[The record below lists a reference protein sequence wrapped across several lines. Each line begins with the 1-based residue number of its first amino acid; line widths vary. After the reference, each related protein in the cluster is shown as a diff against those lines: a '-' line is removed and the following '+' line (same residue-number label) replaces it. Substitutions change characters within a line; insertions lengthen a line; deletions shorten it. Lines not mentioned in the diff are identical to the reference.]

1 MKASGTGAAHAR
13 FGAVANSG
21 IVYGDVRVGRQPAV
35 RSGYREQVRR
45 IAPEILVGRE
55 AELRQLAA
63 FCTADEGT
71 PYVWWQAE
79 AWAGKTGLMA
89 WFALHPPPAVR
100 VVPFFVTA
108 RFAAQNDRVAFT
120 DVVLEQLGEI
130 LGEDPVAFLTP
141 STREGHLLRL
151 LGEAAE
157 LCRERGERLVLLVD
171 GLDED
176 RGVTTGPDA
185 HSIAALLPARPGA
198 GLRVVVAGRPHPPV
212 PADVP
217 GHHPL
222 HDPGIVRT
230 LEGSSFAET
239 IRVEAQ
245 RELKHLLAGREAE
258 RELLGLL
265 TASGGGLATADLAE
279 LTGRNLYEIEE
290 ILRSRAGRTFLARE
304 NSSRPHESPVF
315 VLGHEEL
322 LSQAIR
328 MLGPRALDGCRDRV
342 HAWADSYAAARWPQE
357 TPDYLVRGYLSMLRG
372 ASDLTRMTAV
382 AADSARHDRLRELTG
397 GDAAAL
403 AEIDLAQRLLAEEGV
418 PNLFDLLLLAVR
430 RDGLK
435 ARNEH
440 IPPGLPAVW
449 VGLEQPR
456 RAEALARSLTEPRRR
471 AEALAAVATALAEA
485 GSAADA
491 VSVFEEAARDA
502 HACHDPLERAR
513 ALAEIGR
520 AWWTVEHH
528 GATAALRAAED
539 VAAAMRS
546 FPTGPIAYMHVA
558 EGWAATD
565 NHDRAHAALTQAVAL
580 TGTDSVAE
588 PWQRAHVRARA
599 GRMLHAWGE
608 TERAEEL
615 WARSEEL
622 ANVIDGGESSYPL
635 MSVAYALRDLPG
647 QSDRIDELYT
657 RAEARARSAD
667 DDWALFQIG
676 IVRSASGAAEHAERI
691 ACGITEEAQLLSFVS
706 ADLAKRGELTQ
717 AEALARTLEHPQD
730 RGRALTAMATSLL
743 ARGRHADARSLA
755 VEVETR
761 AHETVDPL
769 DRARSLTD
777 LGETLAATREHR
789 LALALFDEAEVLV
802 REHAPPEGDWGWHHL
817 GNALIVAGELGRAE
831 ALARSQAA
839 PLWRVRLLTPLGQAL
854 AARSES
860 PARALTILGEAA
872 TAAASITEPHYRA
885 YELADVATALVAAG
899 AYDRAEALARSIEY
913 PGSYG
918 NPALVQVGTALGAQG
933 QEARGSALLGECER
947 EIRNLSDMD
956 SRIWRL
962 TSLAEGL
969 IACGER
975 AKAAGLL
982 AEAEHDAHQIT
993 DPHELAPALTGLGEA
1008 LIARGER
1015 ARAQSAIARATEIRL
1030 AWPDQADAFN
1040 RSRDLARIAVAHVG
1054 TGAHRQAEG
1063 LLDAIEDPRRQA
1075 HVYVA
1080 LAKAAAPD
1088 RARRLIARSL
1098 CAAPW
1103 PPALDGLVETDPQ
1116 VLVRLAVE
1124 EFRTG
1129 HDV

>member
-1 MKASGTGAAHAR
+1 M
-13 FGAVANSG
+13 ANSG
-21 IVYGDVRVGRQPAV
+21 IVYGDVRVGRQPTV

-45 IAPEILVGRE
+45 IAPETLVGRE
-55 AELRQLAA
+55 AELRQLAT
-63 FCTADEGT
+63 FCTADAEA
-71 PYVWWQAE
+71 PYVWWQAG
-79 AWAGKTGLMA
+79 AWAGKTALMA

-108 RFAAQNDRVAFT
+108 RFAAQNDRIAFT

-141 STREGHLLRL
+141 STRDAHLLRL

-157 LCRERGERLVLLVD
+157 LCRGRGERLVLLVD

-230 LEGSSFAET
+230 MERSSFAET

-245 RELKHLLAGREAE
+245 RELKHLLASPETE

-265 TASGGGLATADLAE
+265 TASGGGLAAADLAE

-304 NSSRPHESPVF
+304 DPSRPHESPVF

-328 MLGPRALDGCRDRV
+328 MLGPRVLDGCRDRV

-357 TPDYLVRGYLSMLRG
+357 TPDYLLRGYFSMLRG

-382 AADSARHDRLRELTG
+382 AADSARHDRLCELTG
-397 GDAAAL
+397 GDAVAL
-403 AEIDLAQRLLAEEGV
+403 AEIDLVQRLLAEEGA

-430 RDGLK
+430 RDALK

-440 IPPGLPAVW
+440 VPPSLPAVW
-449 VGLEQPR
+449 VALGQPR
-456 RAEALARSLTEPRRR
+456 RAEALARSLTAPLRR
-471 AEALAAVATALAEA
+471 AEALAAVGTALAGT

-491 VSVFEEAARDA
+491 ASVFEEATSDAR
-502 HACHDPLERAR
+502 ACHDPLERAR
-513 ALAEIGR
+513 VLAEIGR
-520 AWWTVEHH
+520 AWWAVEHR
-528 GATAALRAAED
+528 GSTAALRGAED
-539 VAAAMRS
+539 IAAAMHS
-546 FPTGPIAYMHVA
+546 FSTGPMAYIYVA
-558 EGWAATD
+558 EGWAATGD
-565 NHDRAHAALTQAVAL
+565 HDRARAALAQAVAL

-588 PWQRAHVRARA
+588 PWQRVVVRARA

-608 TERAEEL
+608 AERAEEL
-615 WARSEEL
+615 WAQSEEL
-622 ANVIDGGESSYPL
+622 ANVTADGESCYPL

-647 QSDRIDELYT
+647 QSDRIDELLA

-676 IVRSASGAAEHAERI
+676 IVLSASGATEHAERI
-691 ACGITEEAQLLSFVS
+691 AHGITEKAQLLSFVS
-706 ADLAKRGELTQ
+706 ADLAKRGELTK
-717 AEALARTLEHPQD
+717 AEALARPLDDPY
-730 RGRALTAMATSLL
+730 RGHALTAVAASLL
-743 ARGRHADARSLA
+743 ARHCHADARSLV

-761 AHETVDPL
+761 AREAVDPL
-769 DRARSLTD
+769 DRAWSLTD
-777 LGETLAATREHR
+777 LGETLVATGEHR

-802 REHAPPEGDWGWHHL
+802 REHAPPGGDWGWHHL

-839 PLWRVRLLTPLGQAL
+839 PLWRVRLLTPLGRAL
-854 AARSES
+854 AATSES

-872 TAAASITEPHYRA
+872 TAAASITDPHYRA
-885 YELADVATALVAAG
+885 TELADVATALVATG
-899 AYDRAEALARSIEY
+899 AYDRAEALARSIEH
-913 PGSYG
+913 PGSYR
-918 NPALVQVGTALGAQG
+918 NAALVQVATALGAQG
-933 QEARGSALLGECER
+933 QEARGSALLRECER

-969 IACGER
+969 ITCGER
-975 AKAAGLL
+975 AKATELL
-982 AEAEHDAHQIT
+982 AEAQRDASQIT
-993 DPHELAPALTGLGEA
+993 DPGRLAPALTGLGEA
-1008 LIARGER
+1008 LIACGDR
-1015 ARAQSAIARATEIRL
+1015 AGARSAIARATEIRL
-1030 AWPDQADAFN
+1030 AWPDQANRFN
-1040 RSRDLARIAVAHVG
+1040 RGRALARIAVAHVA
-1054 TGAHRQAEG
+1054 TGAHRQAG
-1063 LLDAIEDPRRQA
+1063 DLLDAIDDPCSQA

-1103 PPALDGLVETDPQ
+1103 RHALDGLVETDPQ

-1124 EFRTG
+1124 EFWAG
-1129 HDV
+1129 HDA

>member
-1 MKASGTGAAHAR
+1 M
-13 FGAVANSG
+13 ANSG
-21 IVYGDVRVGRQPAV
+21 IVYGDVRVGRQPSV

-45 IAPEILVGRE
+45 VAPETLVGRE

-63 FCTADEGT
+63 FCTADAGT
-71 PYVWWQAE
+71 PYVWWQAG
-79 AWAGKTGLMA
+79 AWAGKTALMA

-100 VVPFFVTA
+100 VVPFFITA
-108 RFAAQNDRVAFT
+108 RFAAQNDRIAFT
-120 DVVLEQLGEI
+120 DVLLEQLGEI
-130 LGEDPVAFLTP
+130 LDEDPAAFLTP
-141 STREGHLLRL
+141 STRDAHLLRL
-151 LGEAAE
+151 LGDAAE
-157 LCRERGERLVLLVD
+157 LCRGRGERLVLLVD

-198 GLRVVVAGRPHPPV
+198 GLRVIVAGRPHPPV

-230 LEGSSFAET
+230 LERSSFAET

-245 RELKHLLAGREAE
+245 RELKHLLAGPETE

-265 TASGGGLATADLAE
+265 TASGGGLAAADLAE
-279 LTGRNLYEIEE
+279 LTGGNLYEIEE

-328 MLGPRALDGCRDRV
+328 MLGPRALDGYRDRV
-342 HAWADSYAAARWPQE
+342 HAWARTYAAARWPQE
-357 TPDYLVRGYLSMLRG
+357 TPDYLVRGYFSMLRG
-372 ASDLTRMTAV
+372 ASDLSRMTAV
-382 AADSARHDRLRELTG
+382 AADSARHDRVRELTG

-403 AEIDLAQRLLAEEGV
+403 AEINLAQRLLAEEGA
-418 PNLFDLLLLAVR
+418 PNLLDLLVLAMR
-430 RDGLK
+430 RDALN

-440 IPPGLPAVW
+440 VPPGLPAVW
-449 VGLEQPR
+449 VGLGQPR
-456 RAEALARSLTEPRRR
+456 RAEALARSLSAPLRR
-471 AEALAAVATALAEA
+471 AEALAAVGTALAEA

-491 VSVFEEAARDA
+491 MSVFEEAARDA

-513 ALAEIGR
+513 TLSEIGR

-528 GATAALRAAED
+528 GATAALRGAED

-546 FPTGPIAYMHVA
+546 LSTGPIAYINVA
-558 EGWAATD
+558 EGWAATGD
-565 NHDRAHAALTQAVAL
+565 HDRASAALAQAVAL
-580 TGTDSVAE
+580 SGTDSVAE
-588 PWQRAHVRARA
+588 PWQRAVVRARA

-608 TERAEEL
+608 AERAEEL
-615 WARSEEL
+615 WAQSEEL
-622 ANVIDGGESSYPL
+622 ANVTADGESCYPL
-635 MSVAYALRDLPG
+635 MSVADALRDLPG
-647 QSDRIDELYT
+647 QSDRIDELLT

-667 DDWALFQIG
+667 DDWAQFQIG
-676 IVRSASGAAEHAERI
+676 IVLSASGATEHAERI
-691 ACGITEEAQLLSFVS
+691 ARGITEEAQLLSFVS
-706 ADLAKRGELTQ
+706 VDLAKRGELAQ
-717 AEALARTLEHPQD
+717 AEALARPLDDPH
-730 RGRALTAMATSLL
+730 RGRALTAVATSLL
-743 ARGRHADARSLA
+743 ARGRHADARSLV

-761 AHETVDPL
+761 AREAVYPL

-777 LGETLAATREHR
+777 LGETLTATGEHR

-802 REHAPPEGDWGWHHL
+802 REHAAPEGEWVWHHL
-817 GNALIVAGELGRAE
+817 GNALIVAGKLGRAE
-831 ALARSQAA
+831 ALARSQTA
-839 PLWRVRLLTPLGQAL
+839 PLWRARLLTPLGRAL
-854 AARSES
+854 AATSGS
-860 PARALTILGEAA
+860 PAQALTVLGEAA
-872 TAAASITEPHYRA
+872 TAAATITDPHYRA
-885 YELADVATALVAAG
+885 YELADVASALVAAG
-899 AYDRAEALARSIEY
+899 AYDRAETLARSIEY

-918 NPALVQVGTALGAQG
+918 NPALEQVGTALGAQG
-933 QEARGSALLGECER
+933 QEARGSALLGERER
-947 EIRNLSDMD
+947 EIRNLSDMHN
-956 SRIWRL
+956 RIWGL

-982 AEAEHDAHQIT
+982 AEVEHDARQIT
-993 DPHELAPALTGLGEA
+993 DPRELAPALSDLGEA
-1008 LIARGER
+1008 LIACGDR
-1015 ARAQSAIARATEIRL
+1015 ARAQSAIAQATEIRL

-1040 RSRDLARIAVAHVG
+1040 RGRALARIAVAFIA

-1063 LLDAIEDPRRQA
+1063 LLDAIDDPRSQA
-1075 HVYVA
+1075 RVYVV

-1088 RARRLIARSL
+1088 RARRLIARCL

-1103 PPALDGLVETDPQ
+1103 RHALDGLVETDPH
-1116 VLVRLAVE
+1116 VLVRLAAE
-1124 EFRTG
+1124 EFRAG